1 MNFINFCVVFYNNVY
16 EKLYDKEYKI
26 IWFEE
31 NFVKKN

>member
-1 MNFINFCVVFYNNVY
+1 MKFINFCVVFYNNVY
-16 EKLYDKEYKI
+16 EKLDKKYKI